1 MNGVSMEFKLSELTE
16 FNRILFLL
24 LVITPFIFS
33 LSQLGEKCQFSRDC
47 AEGYCINETCRTPA
61 VLEKYYTAG
70 ECNST
75 MDCTNGFCYQNQC
88 TIPAK
93 DSSITPLASGISNS
107 CAGMIEN
114 CTGIVCVFC
123 NATWIILLLAA
134 GMAAFIARSK
144 GRLTPIIL
152 IAIPVLSGII
162 FFPFIGA
169 IIALL
174 ELSLLAF
181 VKPAAIRTG
190 INDIIAMIKKQPVQE
205 RKEEPKDKQEKPKE
219 GGMEQLPFD

>member
-1 MNGVSMEFKLSELTE
+1 MKFKITELAG
-16 FNRILFLL
+16 FNKILFLL

-33 LSQLGEKCQFSRDC
+33 ISQLGEKCQFSRDC
-47 AEGYCINETCRTPA
+47 AEGYCIDETCKIPG

-75 MDCTNGFCYQNQC
+75 IDCTNGFCYQNQC
-88 TIPAK
+88 IIPAK
-93 DSSITPLASGISNS
+93 DSSVTPLASGLSNS
-107 CAGMIEN
+107 CAGIIEN
-114 CTGIVCVFC
+114 CTGIICIFC

-134 GMAAFIARSK
+134 AMAAFIARSK
-144 GRLTPIIL
+144 GRITPIIL
-152 IAIPVLSGII
+152 IAVPVLSGII

-174 ELSLLAF
+174 ELALLAF

-190 INDIIAMIKKQPVQE
+190 IHDMLQIIKKQPVQE
-205 RKEEPKDKQEKPKE
+205 RKEEQKDKEKPKE
-219 GGMEQLPFD
+219 GEGMEQLPFD